1 MHFSTILNRSQPNFL
16 PSNKPFVDPH
26 THKSPKMPKS
36 KRTKVY
42 HLTQVNKKTREQKE
56 KLFQDIRDTVPKYE
70 RCFVL
75 GFDNMRN
82 NHLKDVRHELSDSRY
97 G

>member
-1 MHFSTILNRSQPNFL
+1 MNFSTISPRSQPKFL
-16 PSNKPFVDPH
+16 PSNKPFLDH